1 MVTPVSIE
9 NRLVTLSK
17 EVDEAHSELI
27 EVESH
32 YYSMKSQYEIALAK
46 SRLRFASIS
55 SPTGKNYTIGERED
69 LALVENETLHLQM
82 GSAEALVKSTRAN
95 AARIRTQV
103 DIARSIGTSVRASL
117 EIQLEGQ

>member
-1 MVTPVSIE
+1 
-9 NRLVTLSK
+9 
-17 EVDEAHSELI
+17 
-27 EVESH
+27 
-32 YYSMKSQYEIALAK
+32 MKSQYEIALAK

-69 LALVENETLHLQM
+69 LALIENETLHLQM
-82 GSAEALVKSTRAN
+82 GNAEALVKSTRAN

-117 EIQLEGQ
+117 EI

>member
-9 NRLVTLSK
+9 NSLVTLSK

-82 GSAEALVKSTRAN
+82 GNAEALVKSTRAN

-117 EIQLEGQ
+117 EI

>member
-82 GSAEALVKSTRAN
+82 GNAEALVKSTRAN